1 MVTATGLGSGMDI
14 SGLVTQ
20 LVSAERAGADLQLT
34 RDTNKI
40 NTKLSALGSLKGA
53 LSGFKASLTSLNSLQ
68 SFSKKTA
75 ISTDATAVSATSG
88 DTAVPNTYSLEVSQ
102 LAASHSLASMSFAA
116 TDSVIGTGTLT
127 FRFGSTAYN
136 SNTDVYSGFTLDA
149 DSKVTTLTI
158 DSSNNTLQG
167 IMAAI
172 NTADFGVSASIVNAG
187 DGYKLLIAG
196 NETGLKKSL
205 EITAGDGDG
214 NNTNTGAT
222 AGLSNFAFNSAAT
235 NMTQTAAAKDANFSI
250 NGLAVSSS
258 SNVAKDAI
266 AGVDL
271 TLRKLTDS
279 PVTVTVKKDNSSAVA
294 AMQSFV
300 SGYNSFIKTLNG
312 LTSYDSVKNKAGALL
327 GDASVRSIKGQIDT
341 MMRNEISGLVDGPV
355 TLAEVGIKTGSDGQL
370 TLSTSKFTELL
381 NTMPDKLPAVFS
393 AFGKPSDAN
402 ISFKQASNDTA
413 VGVYNV
419 NITSLATSGQFG
431 GSSVLPAFTP
441 GNYLTLDA
449 NNSTFDIE
457 VDGVPSGLLT
467 LTAGEYQSGAALAEE
482 MQARINGASN
492 LVKAEVSVTVTY
504 DASNNRFNIV
514 SDSVGSTSTVDVL
527 GVGTNVAAAL
537 GFSVQDGSPGL
548 NVAGTIGGVAGT
560 GSGDVLE
567 AATTSAAKGLK
578 LTIGG
583 STTGG
588 RGSVNFTRGVM
599 NQLDQFLDRILDT
612 DGSLD
617 DRIDNLNDR
626 LKAVEDRRDSQE
638 IRWTAV
644 KERYLAQFNA
654 LDSLISKL
662 NTTGSFLTSQLAS
675 LPGVVSKQ

>member
-1 MVTATGLGSGMDI
+1 
-14 SGLVTQ
+14 
-20 LVSAERAGADLQLT
+20 
-34 RDTNKI
+34 
-40 NTKLSALGSLKGA
+40 
-53 LSGFKASLTSLNSLQ
+53 
-68 SFSKKTA
+68 
-75 ISTDATAVSATSG
+75 
-88 DTAVPNTYSLEVSQ
+88 
-102 LAASHSLASMSFAA
+102 
-116 TDSVIGTGTLT
+116 
-127 FRFGSTAYN
+127 
-136 SNTDVYSGFTLDA
+136 
-149 DSKVTTLTI
+149 
-158 DSSNNTLQG
+158 
-167 IMAAI
+167 
-172 NTADFGVSASIVNAG
+172 
-187 DGYKLLIAG
+187 
-196 NETGLKKSL
+196 
-205 EITAGDGDG
+205 
-214 NNTNTGAT
+214 
-222 AGLSNFAFNSAAT
+222 
-235 NMTQTAAAKDANFSI
+235 
-250 NGLAVSSS
+250 
-258 SNVAKDAI
+258 
-266 AGVDL
+266 
-271 TLRKLTDS
+271 
-279 PVTVTVKKDNSSAVA
+279 
-294 AMQSFV
+294 
-300 SGYNSFIKTLNG
+300 
-312 LTSYDSVKNKAGALL
+312 
-327 GDASVRSIKGQIDT
+327 
-341 MMRNEISGLVDGPV
+341 
-355 TLAEVGIKTGSDGQL
+355 
-370 TLSTSKFTELL
+370 
-381 NTMPDKLPAVFS
+381 
-393 AFGKPSDAN
+393 
-402 ISFKQASNDTA
+402 
-413 VGVYNV
+413 
-419 NITSLATSGQFG
+419 
-431 GSSVLPAFTP
+431 VLPAFTP

-514 SDSVGSTSTVDVL
+514 SDSVGSTSTVNVL